1 MPTHKKLAIRVQ
13 NSRLFG
19 MTFQNTKTPRGLYPE
34 EFLCIS
40 EDVAKRSNICFFIL
54 SILFEQLLPVIYA
67 EEIWANEVGASS
79 VGVVVVVDR
88 RGLCR

>member
-19 MTFQNTKTPRGLYPE
+19 MTFQNTKTPRGMYPE
-34 EFLCIS
+34 EFVCIS
-40 EDVAKRSNICFFIL
+40 EDVAKRRNICFLEPTLI
-54 SILFEQLLPVIYA
+54 EQLLPVIYA